1 MVYAC
6 DGNTITLP
14 WNFVLD
20 RGDTITE
27 IEWYYDGAS
36 QEMIAMEAHGGFLT
50 FPAFGNRVEQVND
63 AGIRL
68 TGVLTSDS
76 GNYTVVV
83 NGYDAAGGHF
93 ELRDSAFVQISGR
106 CESLCAL
113 SLVPIQ
119 PATQPTGKPSFG
131 N

>member
-1 MVYAC
+1 MEAVEYAC
-6 DGNTITLP
+6 EGNSVTLP

-50 FPAFGNRVEQVND
+50 FPAFGHRVEQVND

-68 TGVLTSDS
+68 TGMLTSDS

-83 NGYDAAGGHF
+83 NGYNSTGEHF
-93 ELRDSAFVQISGR
+93 ELRASAVVQISGR
-106 CESLCAL
+106 SGSL
-113 SLVPIQ
+113 LV
-119 PATQPTGKPSFG
+119 GKAKLTYSY
-131 N
+131 